1 MFKRLLSVSAL
12 ATTFLF
18 CLPPMYAHAATMSPI
33 SSAKTYK
40 RRIDTAKPLSLS
52 PEKKHTKT
60 KKTAHP
66 AKRTFAPTL
75 RTARSLIGVHYDWG
89 GTSPKTGFDCSG
101 FIQYIF
107 GLHGIHLPR
116 TASAQAEVGKHVQLN
131 KLRPGDLLFFTN
143 TYANHLANKVTHV
156 ALYIGNGDV
165 IESSSVHNEGVVVL
179 RNLMQDPW
187 YKSRYYGARDVMG

>member
-12 ATTFLF
+12 TAAILL
-18 CLPPMYAHAATMSPI
+18 CLSPMQARAATVSPTT
-33 SSAKTYK
+33 SAKTHK
-40 RRIDTAKPLSLS
+40 FRNETKKPLSLS
-52 PEKKHTKT
+52 AEKKRTKN

-66 AKRTFAPTL
+66 AKNTFAATL
-75 RTARSLIGVHYDWG
+75 RTARSLLGVHYDWG
-89 GTSPKTGFDCSG
+89 GASPKTGFDCSG

-107 GLHGIHLPR
+107 GVHGIHLPR
-116 TASAQAEVGKHVQLN
+116 TASAQAEVGKRVQLN
-131 KLRPGDLLFFTN
+131 QLRPGDLLFFTN

-156 ALYIGNGDV
+156 ALYVGNGNV

-179 RNLMQDPW
+179 HNLLQDPW